1 MIYEIPIN
9 LSVQEHSY
17 DVAVGSGLL
26 ATSGARI
33 RSVAGDS
40 AERAVI
46 ISNRRVNGLYGNAI
60 ERSLEEAGFT
70 VSTFLIGDGEKY
82 KTLRT
87 AESVLDFLGSERIS
101 RTDVIVALG
110 GGVVGDLAG
119 FAAAIHLRG
128 IRFFQLPTTLMAM
141 VDSSVGGK
149 TAINTKYGKN
159 MVGAFYQPTGVYAD
173 IDTLKSLPA
182 REMTAGFCE
191 AIKQGAVGGKDLIR
205 RTEEFLRRYP
215 LNGLLST
222 GDLSGRDSALSKLVA
237 DQITFKA
244 KIVMADERESAGNNK
259 RYSRKVLN
267 FGHTFAHAL
276 EKVTD
281 FKYLLH
287 GEAVGY
293 GILFAAEL
301 SKRLELLAS
310 DDINLL
316 YDVVHRLGQLPAI
329 DHIKSSDIIAAFAFD
344 KKVIGRSLQWIL
356 LGGIGKPVIVDNA
369 NIDPFLIKDLLE
381 RFLSQTKSS

>member
-1 MIYEIPIN
+1 
-9 LSVQEHSY
+9 
-17 DVAVGSGLL
+17 L
-26 ATSGARI
+26 A
-33 RSVAGDS
+33 
-40 AERAVI
+40 
-46 ISNRRVNGLYGNAI
+46 
-60 ERSLEEAGFT
+60 
-70 VSTFLIGDGEKY
+70 
-82 KTLRT
+82 
-87 AESVLDFLGSERIS
+87 
-101 RTDVIVALG
+101 
-110 GGVVGDLAG
+110 
-119 FAAAIHLRG
+119 
-128 IRFFQLPTTLMAM
+128 
-141 VDSSVGGK
+141 
-149 TAINTKYGKN
+149 
-159 MVGAFYQPTGVYAD
+159 
-173 IDTLKSLPA
+173 
-182 REMTAGFCE
+182 
-191 AIKQGAVGGKDLIR
+191 
-205 RTEEFLRRYP
+205 
-215 LNGLLST
+215 T

-244 KIVMADERESAGNNK
+244 KIVMADERESAGNNN

-329 DHIKSSDIIAAFAFD
+329 DHIEPSDIIAAFAFD

-356 LGGIGKPVIVDNA
+356 LGGIGKPVIVDSA